1 MKRVSI
7 GLDNDLYEILRDQ
20 AFREKKSIA
29 EVIRDIIRKDI
40 FQSDHH
46 RSSLVKGF
54 TFIGIGWSNQEPLKP
69 VSERHDEA
77 LKEVFQK

>member
-7 GLDNDLYEILRDQ
+7 GLDNDLYRILRDQ

-29 EVIRDIIRKDI
+29 GVIREILRKDI
-40 FQSDHH
+40 LQSD
-46 RSSLVKGF
+46 RRPSSSVMNF
-54 TFIGIGWSNQEPLKP
+54 RFIGSGHSEHGPLKP

-77 LKEVFQK
+77 LWNEK